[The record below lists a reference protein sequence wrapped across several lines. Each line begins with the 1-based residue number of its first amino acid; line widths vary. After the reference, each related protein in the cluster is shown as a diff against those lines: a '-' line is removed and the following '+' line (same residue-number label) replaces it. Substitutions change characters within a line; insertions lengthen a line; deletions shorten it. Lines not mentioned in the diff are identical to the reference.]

1 MKILFNILKVILVNI
16 SFIGITLADN
26 SCPTISPNDADDSP
40 VAQSRAII
48 NDILCSFIE
57 QNKNDESTFFTTL
70 NIAKKKIIP
79 YIDIEYSTE
88 LALDDYWDQLQF
100 KDRKI
105 FERDLRNSLIN
116 EYIDILASIVNWD
129 RINIIV
135 DENSTKE
142 GNIASVKV
150 TSSLINE
157 PAKEAIVTLKMIR
170 KDRWRVYDLIYQSIS
185 MVDIEKYSYDS
196 KINRHGMKEFLRI
209 MLEGT

>member
-1 MKILFNILKVILVNI
+1 MKILLNILKVILVNI

-116 EYIDILASIVNWD
+116 EYIDILASIVNWN

-135 DENSTKE
+135 DENAIKE
-142 GNIASVKV
+142 ENMAKVTV
-150 TSSLINE
+150 TSSIDGE
-157 PAKEAIVTLKMIR
+157 PAKAVVTLKMIK
-170 KDRWRVYDLIYQSIS
+170 KDRWRVYDVIYMSIS
-185 MVDIEKYSYDS
+185 MVDIEKISYDS
-196 KINRHGMKEFLRI
+196 KIGRHGMKEFLQI

>member
-1 MKILFNILKVILVNI
+1 MKILLNILKVILVNI

-135 DENSTKE
+135 DENAIKE
-142 GNIASVKV
+142 ENMAKVTV
-150 TSSLINE
+150 TSSIDGE
-157 PAKEAIVTLKMIR
+157 PAKAVVTLKMIK
-170 KDRWRVYDLIYQSIS
+170 KDRWRVYDVIYMSIS
-185 MVDIEKYSYDS
+185 MVDIEKISYDS
-196 KINRHGMKEFLRI
+196 KIGRHGMKEFLQI